1 MPGIK
6 LNMQHTAAMIE
17 QCLQHCHTPDLQ
29 NLLRA
34 AAEAAVKAGAVLQE
48 RYEQPHQIRH
58 KGTID
63 LVTEADLAA
72 EELIL
77 DILQDKLPGLK
88 VLSEESFA
96 AYDTIPEEPV
106 WIVDPL
112 DGTTNFAH
120 NFPWFAVSIALYDQ
134 GRSHVGVIYN
144 PIQKELF
151 CATRAGG
158 AWLNDRRLKVSEIS
172 ALQNALVAT
181 GFPYDIQERSASVL
195 AMLKTVL
202 THVQGV
208 RRPGAAA
215 LDLAYLACGRV
226 DAFWELG
233 LKPWDT
239 AAGYL
244 LVEEA
249 GGMLSNFNGSP
260 FSPFIPELL
269 ASNAL
274 LHKDL
279 IALLH
284 DFSTVAP
291 CA

>member
-1 MPGIK
+1 MK
-6 LNMQHTAAMIE
+6 IE
-17 QCLQHCHTPDLQ
+17 HCLQHCRPDMR
-29 NLLRA
+29 NMLRL

-58 KGTID
+58 KGAID
-63 LVTEADLAA
+63 LVTEADLAS

-77 DILQDKLPGLK
+77 TVLQNSLPGIK

-96 AYDTIPEEPV
+96 SYDSAPEEPV
-106 WIVDPL
+106 WIIDPL

-120 NFPWFAVSIALYDQ
+120 NFPWFAVSIALYDR
-134 GRSHVGVIYN
+134 GGSRVGVIYN

-158 AWLNDRRLKVSEIS
+158 AWLNGRRITVSEVS
-172 ALQNALVAT
+172 SLQNALVAT
-181 GFPYDIQERSASVL
+181 GFPYDIRERSDSIL
-195 AMLKTVL
+195 AMLKKVL
-202 THVQGV
+202 THSQGV
-208 RRPGAAA
+208 RRPGAAT
-215 LDLAYLACGRV
+215 LDLAYLACGRL
-226 DAFWELG
+226 DAFWEVG

-244 LVEEA
+244 LVQEA
-249 GGMLSNFNGSP
+249 GGMLSRFNGSP

-269 ASNAL
+269 ASNTH

-279 IALLH
+279 IDLLRG
-284 DFSTVAP
+284 FSPVAP
-291 CA
+291 

>member
-1 MPGIK
+1 M
-6 LNMQHTAAMIE
+6 
-17 QCLQHCHTPDLQ
+17 
-29 NLLRA
+29 LRLA
-34 AAEAAVKAGAVLQE
+34 TEAAVKAGAVLQD

-58 KGTID
+58 KGAID
-63 LVTEADLAA
+63 LVTEADLAS

-77 DILQDKLPGLK
+77 AVLQDKQPGIK
-88 VLSEESFA
+88 ILSEESFA
-96 AYDTIPEEPV
+96 SYDSIPEEPV
-106 WIVDPL
+106 WIIDPL

-120 NFPWFAVSIALYDQ
+120 NFPWFAVSIALYDR
-134 GRSHVGVIYN
+134 GGSCVGVIYN

-158 AWLNDRRLKVSEIS
+158 AWLNDRRITVSEVFS
-172 ALQNALVAT
+172 LQNALVAT
-181 GFPYDIQERSASVL
+181 GFPYDIRERSDSVL

-202 THVQGV
+202 KHSQGV
-208 RRPGAAA
+208 RRPGAAT
-215 LDLAYLACGRV
+215 LDLAYLACGRL
-226 DAFWELG
+226 DAFWEVG

-249 GGMLSNFNGSP
+249 GGILSSFNGSR

-269 ASNAL
+269 ASNTH

-279 IALLH
+279 TALLH
-284 DFSTVAP
+284 GFSTVAP
-291 CA
+291 